1 VARIR
6 TIKPEFWQNEQ
17 LAGLHPESRLL
28 AIALLNH
35 SDDFGFFR
43 GSVQLV
49 RAACFPFDEDSSN
62 VRRGL
67 DELSNI
73 GWIELRVASD
83 GKVIGRVTNFT
94 QHQRVDRAQESK
106 LSGIFKDSKPF
117 VEDSSNVRRTF
128 VEGSLLE
135 QGTGNRDQGKE
146 EDQLKG
152 NLSLGACPETESP
165 AASEHADRT
174 SGDEKGKAQVDVAE
188 QKPPAK
194 AKPPAEKPKLPALPP
209 VLVFPCRG
217 TPDSWGLQTAQVV
230 RWCQQYPGI
239 DIAAE
244 CRKAQAWVEASP
256 TNRKTASGMNR
267 FLVSWINRAANRPSF
282 AQESRSGLRTA
293 AGTGVESFAA
303 ERQRLGRR
311 SRLFLTLKTEL
322 MLPEFYARHLSAEFD
337 HLLTEEEGIKASIEA
352 LVSRGLA
359 TFDGQTV
366 TMLSQ
371 QPPES
376 QKPNVSAPPRIGS
389 ENHKPKGTERQG
401 LVSLE
406 DLISQTR
413 KDKSA

>member
-1 VARIR
+1 MARIR

-17 LAGLHPESRLL
+17 LAGLRPESRLL

-73 GWIELRVASD
+73 GWIELRVAGD

-117 VEDSSNVRRTF
+117 VEDSSNVRRAF
-128 VEGSLLE
+128 AEPSLLE
-135 QGTGNRDQGKE
+135 QGTGNREQG
-146 EDQLKG
+146 EDLLATEITHKG
-152 NLSLGACPETESP
+152 RSLLATSSATESS
-165 AASEHADRT
+165 AAAETAART
-174 SGDEKGKAQVDVAE
+174 GGDETKTGKVSFPDKSKQAE
-188 QKPPAK
+188 EPK
-194 AKPPAEKPKLPALPP
+194 AVALPP

-217 TPDSWGLQTAQVV
+217 ARKSWNLTEAQVAKW
-230 RWCQQYPGI
+230 REQYPGMEV
-239 DIAAE
+239 AGE
-244 CRKAQAWVEASP
+244 CRKALAWLEASP
-256 TNRKTASGMNR
+256 SKQKTSAGMPR
-267 FLVSWINRAANRPSF
+267 FLVNWLNRCADRSGS
-282 AQESRSGLRTA
+282 AQESRSV
-293 AGTGVESFAA
+293 AGTAPRTPIESFAA
-303 ERQRLGRR
+303 EKQRLGRR
-311 SRLFLTLKTEL
+311 SRLYLTLKTEL

-337 HLLTEEEGIKASIEA
+337 QLLTEEEGIKASIDA

-359 TFDGQTV
+359 TFDGQKV
-366 TMLSQ
+366 TMLAEQ
-371 QPPES
+371 QTAGQP
-376 QKPNVSAPPRIGS
+376 QIVSTPPRIGL
-389 ENHKPKGTERQG
+389 ENHKAKGPERQG

-406 DLISQTR
+406 ELIGQPR